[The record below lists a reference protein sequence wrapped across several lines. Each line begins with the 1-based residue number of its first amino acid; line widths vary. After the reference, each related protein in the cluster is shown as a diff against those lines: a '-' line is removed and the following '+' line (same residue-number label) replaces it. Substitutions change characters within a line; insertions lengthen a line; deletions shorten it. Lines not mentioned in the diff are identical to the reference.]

1 MRKKGLFKTMH
12 QFNVED
18 IFPNVL
24 CDGYLWYYFQTRDAI
39 PTSMGLANHYLIL
52 KKKII
57 GEIFSLGRHN
67 TLFLADIFAF
77 RGVAVIRAKE
87 AKNKTNQN
95 V

>member
-1 MRKKGLFKTMH
+1 
-12 QFNVED
+12 
-18 IFPNVL
+18 
-24 CDGYLWYYFQTRDAI
+24 
-39 PTSMGLANHYLIL
+39 MGLANHYLIL